1 MTVEYD
7 SEHAYAFVRRLV
19 VAIQGHE
26 RPAAPVAE
34 RAVVRRRCCD
44 SGPLAV
50 DAYETALAALDE
62 HDVIA
67 RGDRY
72 VGHYPTREMAT
83 AAIEWVAARDDPDKR
98 FIGAVNAL
106 AARHEV
112 GAE

>member
-1 MTVEYD
+1 MTVEHDREAAHEY
-7 SEHAYAFVRRLV
+7 VRGMI

-34 RAVVRRRCCD
+34 RRLLRRRCCD
-44 SGPLAV
+44 SGSLAV

-72 VGHYPTREMAT
+72 VGHYPTRDLAT
-83 AAIEWVAARDDPDKR
+83 AAIEYVADQPEPDKR
-98 FIGAVNAL
+98 FIGATNAL
-106 AARHEV
+106 AYAD
-112 GAE
+112 AEGSA

>member
-1 MTVEYD
+1 MTVEHD
-7 SEHAYAFVRRLV
+7 RESAYEYVRGMI
-19 VAIQGHE
+19 VAIQGHN

-44 SGPLAV
+44 SGSLAV

-72 VGHYPTREMAT
+72 VGHYPTRDLAT
-83 AAIEWVAARDDPDKR
+83 AAIEYVADQPEPDKR

-106 AARHEV
+106 AYDD
-112 GAE
+112 AEGSA